1 MRRRKLIKKAA
12 LGAVGSATAGSVV
25 QTQTANQTADRT
37 ANQTADQTTSPNSTA
52 KIAAT
57 QPAIEWRMATSWPEG
72 QGITFRSA
80 VDFCDRVAAMTDG
93 QFIITPYASGA
104 IAPAL
109 EVFEA
114 VRSGEVEC
122 GHTSSL
128 YYIDKNPA
136 LVFGTTVP
144 FGLTPYQ
151 QYAWFYYGGGEAA
164 MTKLH
169 DPFDVVVFPAGSA
182 GIQMGSWTNKEVE
195 TVADL
200 AGLKMRIT
208 GFGAKVM
215 QRLGVETVALAGDQI
230 YAALEAGTVDA
241 AEWQSPQTDEQL
253 KLYEVAQYCYYPGW
267 WEPGS
272 TYKLVINQAQW
283 QQLPKAYQSILRSAA
298 AAANLT
304 TLADFDAASG
314 EALQRLVDRGVKL
327 KPYSIEIM
335 EAAQRTTFELLE
347 ESARTD
353 PTFKALYDQWRQF
366 RRQIFQWNQINEL
379 SFEQFSLQSQSAS
392 L

>member
-1 MRRRKLIKKAA
+1 MQRRKLIRQAA
-12 LGAVGSATAGSVV
+12 LGAAGTVAAGSMAAGSVV
-25 QTQTANQTADRT
+25 QAQTDT
-37 ANQTADQTTSPNSTA
+37 PNSTD
-52 KIAAT
+52 KITAT
-57 QPAIEWRMATSWPEG
+57 QPAITWRMATSWPED
-72 QGITFRSA
+72 QSITFRSV
-80 VDFCDRVAAMTDG
+80 VDFCDRVATMTNG
-93 QFIITPYASGA
+93 QFVITPYASGA

-109 EVFEA
+109 EVFD
-114 VRSGEVEC
+114 VVCSGEVEC

-164 MTKLH
+164 MAKLH
-169 DPFDVVVFPAGSA
+169 EPFDMLVFPAGSA
-182 GIQMGSWTNKEVE
+182 GIQMGGWMNRAVE

-208 GFGAKVM
+208 GFGAEVM
-215 QRLGVETVALAGDQI
+215 QQLGVETVTLAGDQI
-230 YAALEAGTVDA
+230 YAALEDGTVDA
-241 AEWQSPQTDEQL
+241 AEWQNPQADEQL
-253 KLYEVAQYCYYPGW
+253 KLHEVARYYYYPGW
-267 WEPGS
+267 WEPGT

-283 QQLPKAYQSILRSAA
+283 AQLPKAYQSILRSAA

-314 EALQRLVDRGVKL
+314 EALQRLIDQGVIL
-327 KPYSIEIM
+327 KSYSSQIL
-335 EAAQRTTFELLE
+335 EAAQTATFDLLE
-347 ESARTD
+347 ERARTNAE
-353 PTFKALYDQWRQF
+353 FKALYDQWRQF
-366 RRQIFQWNQINEL
+366 RRQIFQWNQVNEL